1 MSFHF
6 PHLPARRT
14 RRRVITPS
22 GDPVPPLDHEYFRQ
36 LRFGPIFGGAAA
48 DPHAETL
55 HADPAHVPTGPERRA
70 VALAM
75 RVPSRPAG
83 PPRTK
88 NGIRIVSS
96 FFSDPSFAEPLR
108 EFVRTVHRP
117 AAEMARRF
125 DENAARIEYAHD
137 LDTHFAAARRD
148 GGALAAQYHEG
159 GTETM
164 TDLVAQVRARIVADA
179 LNGGAR

>member
-1 MSFHF
+1 MSFHL
-6 PHLPARRT
+6 PHPKPRR
-14 RRRVITPS
+14 RHRVITPA
-22 GDPVPPLDHEYFRQ
+22 GDPVPPRDAAFFRA
-36 LRFGPIFGGAAA
+36 LHPTEAATA
-48 DPHAETL
+48 QHPA
-55 HADPAHVPTGPERRA
+55 ADPAHVPTGAERRS

-75 RVPSRPAG
+75 RVPSRSAG
-83 PPRTK
+83 PPRTR

-96 FFSDPSFAEPLR
+96 FFADPAFAEPLR

-125 DENAARIEYAHD
+125 DENAARIEHAHD

-148 GGALAAQYHEG
+148 GHALAAQYHEG

-164 TDLVAQVRARIVADA
+164 ADLVTQVRARIVADA
-179 LNGGAR
+179 LSGGVR